1 MHLDLEAR
9 RSALSE
15 ASGSICGFPD
25 TSKPSVLLSQ
35 TIFSLEEVNIVQGK
49 RNQAKTVERSEKG
62 EPNHV

>member
-15 ASGSICGFPD
+15 ATGSIRGFPD
-25 TSKPSVLLSQ
+25 TSKLSVLTQ
-35 TIFSLEEVNIVQGK
+35 ANHFSFEEANIVQGK